1 MGRREKPPPGSR
13 PGSLPGSLLREG
25 LADPHRLPEH
35 LALLAVR
42 RLGPVARRTV
52 SAEPPPDRAGVI
64 RRGSRAT
71 VTEGAFV
78 GGPFL
83 LLIPVAFCAALLR
96 QTRICLE
103 LAALTG
109 RDPTDLERAAELLVL
124 QGVYDDVG
132 TARAAL
138 AVHAAAPSHGVRPTA
153 LWTLTLRMARLLG
166 LIVPDEPGAVRP
178 GPWVQTG
185 RWLLLVAVILVGTV
199 APLVWL
205 PYMARSYDRATR
217 QLTRRAERFYFP
229 GEPDATAGPVPDALP
244 GPVPDTVSGTPA
256 GSGRRRRVDPA
267 RLAGAGRALL
277 SVLSLLVPVVLV
289 FGVVVADVRIA
300 GSRWPVLGIV
310 LVTGSVVTGGVWWLR
325 HRRGSAPAT
334 DGGGDG

>member
-1 MGRREKPPPGSR
+1 M

-64 RRGSRAT
+64 RRGRRAT

-83 LLIPVAFCAALLR
+83 LFIPVAFCAALLR

-132 TARAAL
+132 AARAAL
-138 AVHAAAPSHGVRPTA
+138 AVHAAAPSRGVRPTA

-229 GEPDATAGPVPDALP
+229 GEPDAMPGPDLDAVPDA
-244 GPVPDTVSGTPA
+244 VSGTPA

-310 LVTGSVVTGGVWWLR
+310 LVTGSVVTGGLWWLR

-334 DGGGDG
+334 DDGGDG

>member
-1 MGRREKPPPGSR
+1 MRRREKPP

-42 RLGPVARRTV
+42 RLGPVARRTA

-64 RRGSRAT
+64 RRGRRAT

-132 TARAAL
+132 AARAAL
-138 AVHAAAPSHGVRPTA
+138 AVHARAPSRGVRPTA

-166 LIVPDEPGAVRP
+166 LLVPDEPGAARP
-178 GPWVQTG
+178 GPWIQTG
-185 RWLLLVAVILVGTV
+185 RWLLLAAVILVGTV
-199 APLVWL
+199 APLIWL

-229 GEPDATAGPVPDALP
+229 GEPDATSDAMSDAMSDPL
-244 GPVPDTVSGTPA
+244 PDTVPDTPA

-325 HRRGSAPAT
+325 HRRGSAT
-334 DGGGDG
+334 GGGGDG

>member
-1 MGRREKPPPGSR
+1 MGRREKPSPGSR

-35 LALLAVR
+35 LALPAVR

-64 RRGSRAT
+64 RGGRRAT

-109 RDPTDLERAAELLVL
+109 RDPTRLERAAELLVL

-132 TARAAL
+132 AARTAL
-138 AVHAAAPSHGVRPTA
+138 AVHASAPSRGVRPTA

-166 LIVPDEPGAVRP
+166 LLVPDEPGTVRP

-185 RWLLLVAVILVGTV
+185 RWLLLVAVILAGTV

-229 GEPDATAGPVPDALP
+229 GEPDAPAGPVPDR
-244 GPVPDTVSGTPA
+244 VSDTRA

-289 FGVVVADVRIA
+289 LGVVVADVRIA

-325 HRRGSAPAT
+325 HRRRSST
-334 DGGGDG
+334 DGGGGDG

>member
-1 MGRREKPPPGSR
+1 MGRAP
-13 PGSLPGSLLREG
+13 SLPGSLLRDG

-42 RLGPVARRTV
+42 RLGPVARRT
-52 SAEPPPDRAGVI
+52 AAADPPPTPAQVI
-64 RRGSRAT
+64 RRGHRAT

-96 QTRICLE
+96 QMRICLE

-109 RDPTDLERAAELLVL
+109 RDPTTLDSAAELLVL

-138 AVHAAAPSHGVRPTA
+138 DIHAPAPSRGVRPTA
-153 LWTLTLRMARLLG
+153 LWTLVLRMARLLG
-166 LIVPDEPGAVRP
+166 LLTPDEPGTRP
-178 GPWVQTG
+178 GRLVLIG
-185 RWLLLVAVILVGTV
+185 RWLLLVAVLLVGTV

-205 PYMARSYDRATR
+205 PYMARSYDRATA
-217 QLTRRAERFYFP
+217 QLTRRASRFYFP
-229 GEPDATAGPVPDALP
+229 GESPPADVP
-244 GPVPDTVSGTPA
+244 GT
-256 GSGRRRRVDPA
+256 GRRRRPDPA
-267 RLAGAGRALL
+267 ALAGAGRA
-277 SVLSLLVPVVLV
+277 VLSLLVPAVLA
-289 FGVVVADVRIA
+289 FGVVVADLRIA

-310 LVTGSVVTGGVWWLR
+310 LIIGSAVTGGVWWWHR
-325 HRRGSAPAT
+325 HRAAKRAAAAAE
-334 DGGGDG
+334 